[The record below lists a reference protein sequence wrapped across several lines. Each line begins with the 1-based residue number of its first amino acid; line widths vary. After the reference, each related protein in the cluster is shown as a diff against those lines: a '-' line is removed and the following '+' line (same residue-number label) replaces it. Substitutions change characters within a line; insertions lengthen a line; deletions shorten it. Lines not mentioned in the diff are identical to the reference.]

1 MSVPPPIKG
10 GRTITM
16 GTNIYF
22 LGGVNKNFC
31 PVRILAKKVWDWA
44 PAKVGHPNIQVFE
57 QLRISPETNSNAL
70 FQIECSLKMHV
81 DAKVSEVL
89 AFL

>member
-1 MSVPPPIKG
+1 
-10 GRTITM
+10 M
-16 GTNIYF
+16 GDSAQ
-22 LGGVNKNFC
+22 
-31 PVRILAKKVWDWA
+31 AKM
-44 PAKVGHPNIQVFE
+44 GHPNIQVINIFSLFYFFE
-57 QLRISPETNSNAL
+57 QFRISPETNSNAL